1 MKTLKFKIK
10 SFTEEDKQFIKELQI
25 NYSVSFRKAYN
36 NLELLHDPAFL
47 SSLKLSSEKQIE
59 YLRKEV
65 LTFEERNLK
74 NKERILGHIKELEGQ
89 KELTEKEFK
98 RLQRLRKSYERK
110 VVFGGRKEITRRSKG
125 LISSEEWRKKR
136 LLPLVFYGQAASYG
150 NRFFDLK
157 DIASGNIVFKMENS
171 KRKVP
176 FNISTKKHS
185 KERAIL
191 GSLINNKEIPV
202 TVKICTEYFQV
213 TFDEAIIYGTK
224 HDLKSFYK
232 TIRDVKDKET
242 RKALIRNEYK
252 RHEAELKKDKKDRY
266 LAIDLNPDGIGYCI
280 LNGNVKV
287 LHTGYF
293 DISAIGIKESQKRKH
308 ETSIMIKKLFALMRT
323 YKCHTIILEDLS
335 IEPKN
340 NGSKKANK
348 KINNLWNRAFIKQII
363 DRRCNEEGI
372 LKIEINSAYTSF
384 IGNIQHNY
392 YDPVASAIEIG
403 RRGIK
408 KYVKRGFYPEFCV
421 ADIANKWKYG
431 NIKGCKTWKG
441 LYQLFSH
448 SGWSYRR
455 KLEDFSFSGY
465 TMQSKKSKV
474 KNLAFL

>member
-10 SFTEEDKQFIKELQI
+10 GLSEEDKQFIKELQI

-74 NKERILGHIKELEGQ
+74 NKERILGHIKNLEGQ
-89 KELTEKEFK
+89 GELTEKEFK
-98 RLQRLRKSYERK
+98 RLQRLRKSYKRK
-110 VVFGGRKEITRRSKG
+110 VVFGGRKEIARRAKG
-125 LISSEEWRKKR
+125 LISSEEWRQKR

-157 DIASGNIVFKMENS
+157 DIASGNIIFKMENS

-185 KERAIL
+185 KEIAIL
-191 GSLINNKEIPV
+191 HSLINNKEIPV
-202 TVKICTEYFQV
+202 TAKICAEYFQI
-213 TFDEAIIYGTK
+213 TFDEAIAYGTK
-224 HDLKSFYK
+224 HDLKAFYK
-232 TIRDVKDKET
+232 TIRGVKDKET
-242 RKALIRNEYK
+242 RKALIQNEHK
-252 RHEAELKKDKKDRY
+252 RYEAGLKKDKKDRY
-266 LAIDLNPDGIGYCI
+266 LAIDLNPDGTGYCI
-280 LNGNVKV
+280 IDKNVKV
-287 LHTGYF
+287 LKHGYI
-293 DISAIGIKESQKRKH
+293 DISKVVKGNKRKY
-308 ETSIMIKKLFALMRT
+308 ETSIMVKKLFSLMRS
-323 YKCHTIILEDLS
+323 YKCHTVILEDLS

-340 NGSKKANK
+340 NGSKKANR
-348 KINNLWNRAFIKQII
+348 KINNLWNQAFIKQII
-363 DRRCNEEGI
+363 NRRCNEEGI
-372 LKIEINSAYTSF
+372 LKIEINPVYTSF
-384 IGNIQHNY
+384 IGNILNDY

-408 KYVKRGFYPEFCV
+408 KYVKGGFYPEFCI
-421 ADIANKWKYG
+421 ADIFNEWMYED
-431 NIKGCKTWKG
+431 IKGRETWKG

-455 KLEDFSFSGY
+455 KLKNFSFSGY
-465 TMQSKKSKV
+465 AMQSKKSKV